1 MGLYRCDPFPSFYYL
16 SMVALFKSEG
26 PVMWSVAETIS
37 LGNVFTQT
45 LNVFTAE
52 IVLEPHLL
60 ELKWTT
66 DAERIAIFV
75 IKIFT
80 IKIFTIFL

>member
-1 MGLYRCDPFPSFYYL
+1 
-16 SMVALFKSEG
+16 
-26 PVMWSVAETIS
+26 MWSVAETIS

-80 IKIFTIFL
+80 IFL